1 MSSRLVPLLVVVGIV
16 AIAGCATTSAPTTQ
30 TPTAT
35 TTATPTA
42 TPTTAAPTA
51 TPATTETATT
61 TSEPTTILDGDDAPV
76 VLTNNDDERHTLRV
90 SVTNESAVL
99 FNETVTVEAD
109 AEQTIVTLQG
119 PETTYRVQAALDGQS
134 IDENVTLYPGFVES
148 QIGID
153 DDGDLEYTTL
163 VN

>member
-76 VLTNNDDERHTLRV
+76 VLTNNDDESHTLRV
-90 SVTNESAVL
+90 SVTNESTVR

-109 AEQTIVTLQG
+109 AERMIAVSVRP
-119 PETTYRVQAALDGQS
+119 PEIL
-134 IDENVTLYPGFVES
+134 FK
-148 QIGID
+148 
-153 DDGDLEYTTL
+153 
-163 VN
+163 